1 MNDVILLIDQAQSGN
16 KEAFERLVL
25 MYQDQVYASCMRL
38 TNHYSDAEDLA
49 QEVFVQAYIAI
60 RSFRKEADFGTWLH
74 RIAVNRWINICRKE
88 RKIVTFSLDKSIA
101 TEDGDIERDIE
112 DDGISLQEHIEQ
124 QDFGIRIHDAL
135 QQLDAEFRIVMVLR
149 YLEEYSYQEIADH
162 INVPLGTVKSR
173 ISRATKQ
180 LQQILRKASIEL

>member
-25 MYQDQVYASCMRL
+25 MYQDQVYTSCMRL

-112 DDGISLQEHIEQ
+112 DDGISLQEQIEQ

-135 QQLDAEFRIVMVLR
+135 QQLDEEFRIVMVLR

>member
-112 DDGISLQEHIEQ
+112 DDGISLQEQIEQ

>member
-112 DDGISLQEHIEQ
+112 DDGISLQEQIEQ

-135 QQLDAEFRIVMVLR
+135 QQLDEEFRIVMVLR

>member
-88 RKIVTFSLDKSIA
+88 KKIVTFSLDKSIA